1 MRECFILNKWYTE
14 RILSTENR
22 KKGEIN
28 ESVDS
33 YFIVKSFDLKSLLMF
48 YEKVTFSHVFLL
60 FYYIIFS

>member
-1 MRECFILNKWYTE
+1 MRKCFILNKWYTE
-14 RILSTENR
+14 RNLSIENR

-33 YFIVKSFDLKSLLMF
+33 YFIVKIFDLKSLLMF
-48 YEKVTFSHVFLL
+48 YEKVTFSHVFL